1 MKKEDFLK
9 RIKKLDISQIRDSR
23 PLSKVI
29 EEEANNFLKTRK
41 GLQYLCTRYPNLS
54 LLNAVREYKANVWQA
69 NNY

>member
-9 RIKKLDISQIRDSR
+9 RIKKFDVSQIKDNR
-23 PLSKVI
+23 PLSKII
-29 EEEANNFLKTRK
+29 EEESNNFLKTRK
-41 GLQYLCTRYPNLS
+41 GLQYLCTRYSNLS